1 MSRKSMTHTQVMTDA
16 DKIKLQKL
24 IYALEADPKIYQT
37 LTDNEVLGI
46 ICIILNKS
54 SYHRSFAEMDI
65 LKKATRNNIYFQNMI
80 E

>member
-1 MSRKSMTHTQVMTDA
+1 MSDA
-16 DKIKLQKL
+16 ERIRLQKL
-24 IYALEADPKIYQT
+24 IYALESEPKIYET

-65 LKKATRNNIYFQNMI
+65 LKKATRHNVYFQNMI
-80 E
+80 NQE